1 MTIFAGA
8 LSLKS
13 NAVPA
18 SLKAS
23 LRLNLRSVKD
33 DSGKWREHDQDP
45 FFLIK
50 WDSGAFAE
58 PAWHET
64 PEGSVSALAGD
75 PLLIDADCRLSR
87 AQQLDRL
94 APISAPMSDTEFS
107 QCRGSFALVRYLANE
122 KSLCLA
128 TDAVGLRSI
137 YYVVQDGLLVFATA
151 LRVLEAI
158 PEIRKQLSVLG
169 MAELSAFLFPLAER
183 TPYDGINILR
193 ECQLLSASSSGVALR
208 NYYDWAIPEASS
220 SNATEAAAQLYAT
233 FHEAVRIR
241 AGEDKRVYSF
251 LSGGMDSRAIVAT
264 LIGMG
269 RQVEAL
275 NFSDGA
281 SQDQRYA
288 ELFAVEAGSRCHLH
302 FLPGGIF
309 PNFSFLALSAKTE
322 LERREPTSV
331 DRPQM
336 IWSGDGG
343 SVGLGHVYMDEL
355 MLDYGARGDVK
366 GAIKHFLDFNGI
378 ALSSHVLKASARERL
393 PQLMFDSVLSEVN
406 RYPREDIGKRIY
418 LFLLFNDQR
427 RHLFK
432 HYETIDQHG
441 LELLTPFFD
450 AKFLKAV
457 AATPASWGVQHRL
470 YVQFFEHLP
479 ELALRTPWQT
489 YPGHQPCP
497 LPGDPN
503 ASYQWASTVGP
514 HKEGFIARSQ
524 LAMKMLQA
532 FNSRTH
538 PQVFSQPRIWMAA
551 LLHALGLRD
560 CRHILQRLQL
570 YRRLDANTRAGQR
583 SHT

>member
-8 LSLKS
+8 LSLNS
-13 NAVPA
+13 RAVPA

-33 DSGKWREHDQDP
+33 DSGKWCEHNHDP
-45 FFLIK
+45 FFLLK

-64 PEGSVSALAGD
+64 PDGSVCALAGD
-75 PLLIDADCRLSR
+75 PLLIDGGCRLSR
-87 AQQLDRL
+87 GQQLCQI
-94 APISAPMSDTEFS
+94 APLSAPMSNAEFA

-122 KSLCLA
+122 KSLCLV

-151 LRVLEAI
+151 LRILEAI

-169 MAELSAFLFPLAER
+169 MAELSTFSFPLAAR
-183 TPYDGINILR
+183 TPYDGINVLR
-193 ECQLLSASSSGVALR
+193 ECQVLSASSSGVDLR
-208 NYYDWAIPEASS
+208 NYYDWTVPEASS
-220 SNATEAAAQLYAT
+220 SNAAEAAAQLYAS
-233 FHEAVRIR
+233 FQEAVRIR
-241 AGEDKRVYSF
+241 AGDDKRAYSF

-264 LIGMG
+264 LIDTG

-275 NFSDGA
+275 NFSSDA

-288 ELFAVEAGSRCHLH
+288 ELFAVEAGSRCHLN

-322 LERREPTSV
+322 LERRQPTSV

-366 GAIKHFLDFNGI
+366 GAIKHFLDFNSI
-378 ALSSHVLKASARERL
+378 ALSSRVLTAAARASL

-406 RYPREDIGKRIY
+406 RYPREDIGRRIY

-427 RHLFK
+427 RHLFN
-432 HYETIDQHG
+432 HFETIDQHG

-450 AKFLKAV
+450 AQFLKAV
-457 AATPASWGVQHRL
+457 AATPACWGVLHRL
-470 YVQFFEHLP
+470 YAQFFEHLP
-479 ELALRTPWQT
+479 EFALRTPWQT

-503 ASYQWASTVGP
+503 ASYQWTSGAGP
-514 HKEGFIARSQ
+514 HKDGFVARSQ
-524 LAMKMLQA
+524 LAIKMLQA
-532 FNSRTH
+532 FNSMTQ
-538 PQVFSQPRIWMAA
+538 PQVFSRPRIWLAA

-570 YRRLDANTRAGQR
+570 YRRLGSNTKAGQR
-583 SHT
+583 SLS